1 MYRCEALNDI
11 KQIENVYKIL
21 MKKDFPKNELKPF
34 SIIKKEIS
42 RNEYI
47 CYGIY
52 DDSDVL
58 CGYAFLVMRTNND
71 GRKNYLLDYFAV
83 TEAERNKGIGSVF
96 LELLINQLFD
106 ADIIICEAENPTYA
120 VNDEDRNLRQ
130 RRVNFYLRNNFAD
143 TGVSAELF
151 GVEYMILEVNKNS
164 EHSQE
169 EIKHFYK
176 DAYSKIIPDF
186 ILRKNFL
193 IH

>member
-1 MYRCEALNDI
+1 MYRCEMLDDI

-21 MKKDFPKNELKPF
+21 MKKDFPKNELKPL

-52 DDSDVL
+52 DNSVL
-58 CGYAFLVMRTNND
+58 CGYAFFVVRIND
-71 GRKNYLLDYFAV
+71 NGTKNYLLDYFAV

-96 LELLINQLFD
+96 LELLINQLSD
-106 ADIIICEAENPTYA
+106 ADIIICEAENPAYA
-120 VNDEDRNLRQ
+120 VNDEDRNMRQ
-130 RRVNFYLRNNFAD
+130 RRVNFYLRNGFTN
-143 TGVSAELF
+143 TGVSAQLF

-164 EHSQE
+164 EHSLE
-169 EIKHFYK
+169 EIKHFYN

-186 ILRKNFL
+186 ILRKNFI